1 MGEGAHEWRVP
12 GMPRIGACI
21 CGKSVTPV
29 EVLPLTASDREQW
42 EALAR
47 AYKAFYLT
55 DLPDSAY
62 DDTWQRLLQRDGI
75 RGLCTRIDGRLVG
88 ITHFLFHAGI
98 WSPCACYLEDLFVEP
113 AARGRGVARTLIEA
127 VAKCARTEG
136 AGRLYW
142 LTHETNATAR
152 ALYDKVAARSGFIE
166 YEFPL
171 INRSAGP
178 AG

>member
-1 MGEGAHEWRVP
+1 MGEGAHERRMPV
-12 GMPRIGACI
+12 MPRIGACV

-29 EVLPLTASDREQW
+29 AVLPLTASDREQW

-75 RGLCTRIDGRLVG
+75 RGLCARIEGRFVG
-88 ITHFLFHAGI
+88 ITHFLFHTGI
-98 WSPCACYLEDLFVEP
+98 WSPSACYLEDLFVEP
-113 AARGRGVARTLIEA
+113 AARGRGVARALIEA
-127 VAKCARTEG
+127 VAKCAREEG

-142 LTHETNATAR
+142 LTHETNATACT
-152 ALYDKVAARSGFIE
+152 LYDKVAARSGFIE
-166 YEFPL
+166 YEYPL
-171 INRSAGP
+171 IKRSAGP